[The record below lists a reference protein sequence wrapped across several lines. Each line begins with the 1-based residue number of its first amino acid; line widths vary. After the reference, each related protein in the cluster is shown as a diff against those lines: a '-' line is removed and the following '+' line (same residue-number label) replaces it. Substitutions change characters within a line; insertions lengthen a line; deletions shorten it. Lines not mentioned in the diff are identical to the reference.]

1 VTIPPVQDFF
11 REETHR
17 LIPSLYSA
25 QQTVLADVV
34 DGSKDAIEEMI
45 LLDGVTND
53 RIVGESGGLS
63 GITPY
68 ELVYGIPNA
77 DIVNAAFTHASEFGS
92 RFNDATRGA
101 WYAGDALD
109 TSLAEVVYHKAKRL
123 GDIVVPDLP
132 QNKPD
137 SDVST
142 YDDWLADFK
151 AAFHVLEPPEQYAD
165 YLQPEPVPF
174 CYGSSQ
180 ALARALVQQKS
191 CGLVYPSVRRPG
203 FACIVCFRPALVYN
217 PSRGERLEL
226 TLTANDI
233 GYTPAVR
240 AVPIEPSS
248 LNT

>member
-1 VTIPPVQDFF
+1 MTTPPVQDFL
-11 REETHR
+11 REGTHH
-17 LIPSLYSA
+17 LIPSLHST
-25 QQTVLADVV
+25 QQTLLAGVV
-34 DGSKDAIEEMI
+34 DGGKDAIQEMI

-77 DIVNAAFTHASEFGS
+77 DIVNAAFTHANEFGS

-101 WYAGDALD
+101 WYASDALD
-109 TSLAEVVYHKAKRL
+109 TSVAEVVYHKAKRL
-123 GDIVVPDLP
+123 GEIVVPDLP

-142 YDDWLADFK
+142 HDDWLADFK

-165 YLQPEPVPF
+165 CLQPEPVPF

-180 ALARALVQQKS
+180 TLARALLQQKS
-191 CGLVYPSVRRPG
+191 CGLVYRSVRRPG
-203 FACIVCFRPALVYN
+203 FDCIVCFRPALVYN
-217 PSRGERLEL
+217 PTRGERLEL

-248 LNT
+248 LDT